1 MLKVIILTLCAS
13 LALANV
19 QQQALRSQLSQK
31 PVVAEAPVVDAVVAE
46 ELTTKDEASVVNPAA
61 ATDAAAQDA
70 PHCLQSCTL
79 TDEPTC
85 DEILKVNAGCGI
97 GCPQH
102 MKDLMHDEACKAP
115 AFLETQIKDE
125 TQEFLTHRPFNAKMK
140 KRIKEYRRKVRANKR
155 TQRKQYKNLYKESRA
170 MKRDLKKVEKLFVPS
185 RKVFYELTKWTKSRN
200 PLFVQK
206 FVKNPSP
213 SSWNPSRYIKNPLW
227 RGQPQYIPKL
237 RRIIPSYP
245 KKEIEENKEYKTLR
259 AKIKSI
265 KKKDEKIMK
274 AKISKMSA
282 QIWSKFDEKV
292 KNGSKKLYK
301 DRRDLNIKI
310 SKNSRER
317 RDLTKAYKKNKK
329 NNQKKMREEINIFR
343 KGK

>member
-170 MKRDLKKVEKLFVPS
+170 MKRDLKKVEKLFVPTQKIFYKS
-185 RKVFYELTKWTKSRN
+185 KRMSENFRGKDGIIRRRQKVL
-200 PLFVQK
+200 
-206 FVKNPSP
+206 
-213 SSWNPSRYIKNPLW
+213 
-227 RGQPQYIPKL
+227 
-237 RRIIPSYP
+237 RIIPSFP
-245 KKEIEENKEYKTLR
+245 KKIWEENKEKRTLR
-259 AKIKSI
+259 AKAYSI
-265 KKKDEKIMK
+265 REKDGKITK
-274 AKISKMSA
+274 AKISK
-282 QIWSKFDEKV
+282 IWLKFDEKV
-292 KNGSKKLYK
+292 KNSGSKKIYK
-301 DRRDLNIKI
+301 DRYDLNRKI